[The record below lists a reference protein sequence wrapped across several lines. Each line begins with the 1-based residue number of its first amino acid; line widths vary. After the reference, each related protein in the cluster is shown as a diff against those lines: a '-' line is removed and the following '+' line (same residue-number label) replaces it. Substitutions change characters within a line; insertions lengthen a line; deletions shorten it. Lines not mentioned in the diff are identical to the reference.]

1 MPLLFN
7 DLFVTLPSYAAV
19 IRGGGG
25 VVSVKREPKR
35 GYPKLLEELEGI
47 RDTYRS
53 DVRQFIKFIRERKL
67 FIVEGL
73 SRYVKWLDEEHDEK
87 RYSPATINRKI
98 AAAKSRVRHAFKR
111 SVFADDLRKKY
122 RLEDILKA
130 VRLKPIEPLG
140 VPTGKVLS
148 VEEAREFVAGTKDAT
163 VRLMANFLVST
174 GVRVSEMLGIRLSD
188 LKPAKK
194 SFVQIRVV
202 GKGSKGRVIH
212 VKKEFLDR
220 IRKHFR
226 GTTWLFE
233 HNGKRYSRVSVTNR
247 IKHESL
253 KSIGKEVS
261 AQQLRH
267 TWAVIQIKRGRDV
280 KAVAAGLGHADPGLT
295 MRMYADSKMKPEE
308 SFLNL
313 EDLKQS
319 GSGESDDAEEKGAG

>member
-1 MPLLFN
+1 M
-7 DLFVTLPSYAAV
+7 
-19 IRGGGG
+19 
-25 VVSVKREPKR
+25 SVKREPKK
-35 GYPKLLEELEGI
+35 GYQKLLEELEGI

-53 DVRQFIKFIRERKL
+53 DVRQFIRFIKERKL

-73 SRYVKWLDEEHDEK
+73 DQYVKWLDEEHDEK

-98 AAAKSRVRHAFKR
+98 SAAKSRVRHAFKR
-111 SVFADDLRKKY
+111 SAFADDLRKKY

-130 VRLKPIEPLG
+130 VRLRRIEHIG

-148 VEEAREFVAGTKDAT
+148 VEEAREFVSGTKDPT

-174 GVRVSEMLGIRLSD
+174 GVRVSEMLGILLSD

-194 SFVQIRVV
+194 GFVEIRIT
-202 GKGSKGRVIH
+202 GKGSKERVIH

-220 IRKHFR
+220 IRKHFQ
-226 GTTWLFE
+226 GTTRLFE
-233 HNGKRYSRVSVTNR
+233 HNGKAYSRVSVTNR

-267 TWAVIQIKRGRDV
+267 TWAVIQIKRGKDV

-295 MRMYADSKMKPEE
+295 MRMYSDSKMKPEE

-313 EDLKQS
+313 EELKQS
-319 GSGESDDAEEKGAG
+319 ESGESDDGDEKGAG

>member
-1 MPLLFN
+1 M
-7 DLFVTLPSYAAV
+7 SA
-19 IRGGGG
+19 
-25 VVSVKREPKR
+25 KREPKT
-35 GYPKLLEELEGI
+35 GYEKLLEELEGI

-53 DVRQFIKFIRERKL
+53 DVRQFIRFIKERKL

-73 SRYVKWLDEEHDEK
+73 DRYVQWLDEEHDEK

-111 SVFADDLRKKY
+111 SEFAADLRKKY

-130 VRLKPIEPLG
+130 VRLRRIEPLA
-140 VPTGKVLS
+140 VPAGKVLS
-148 VEEAREFVAGTKDAT
+148 VEEAREFIAGTKDPT

-174 GVRVSEMLGIRLSD
+174 GVRVSEMLGIRLAD
-188 LKPAKK
+188 VKPAKK
-194 SFVQIRVV
+194 GFVEIRIV
-202 GKGSKGRVIH
+202 GKGTKERAIH
-212 VKKEFLDR
+212 AKTEFLDR
-220 IRKHFR
+220 IRRHFR
-226 GTTWLFE
+226 GSTWLFE

-253 KSIGKEVS
+253 KAIGKEVS

-267 TWAVIQIKRGRDV
+267 TWAVIQLKRGRDV

-295 MRMYADSKMKPEE
+295 MRMYADTRMKPEE

-313 EDLKQS
+313 DDEKQ
-319 GSGESDDAEEKGAG
+319 AEEKGAG

>member
-1 MPLLFN
+1 M
-7 DLFVTLPSYAAV
+7 
-19 IRGGGG
+19 
-25 VVSVKREPKR
+25 SVKREPKK
-35 GYPKLLEELEGI
+35 GYQKLLEELEGI

-53 DVRQFIKFIRERKL
+53 DVRQFIRFIKERKL

-73 SRYVKWLDEEHDEK
+73 DQYVKWLDEEHDEK

-111 SVFADDLRKKY
+111 SAFADDLRKKY

-130 VRLKPIEPLG
+130 VKLRRIEHLG
-140 VPTGKVLS
+140 VPSGKVLS

-174 GVRVSEMLGIRLSD
+174 GVRVSEMLGIRISD
-188 LKPAKK
+188 LKAAKK
-194 SFVQIRVV
+194 SFVEIRIV
-202 GKGSKGRVIH
+202 GKGSKERVIH

-220 IRKHFR
+220 IRKHFQ

-233 HNGKRYSRVSVTNR
+233 HNGKPYSRVSVTNR
-247 IKHESL
+247 LKHESL

-267 TWAVIQIKRGRDV
+267 TWAVIQIKRGKDV

-313 EDLKQS
+313 EDLKQPEP
-319 GSGESDDAEEKGAG
+319 GAPDDAEEKGAG

>member
-1 MPLLFN
+1 M
-7 DLFVTLPSYAAV
+7 SA
-19 IRGGGG
+19 
-25 VVSVKREPKR
+25 KREPKK
-35 GYPKLLEELEGI
+35 GYQKLLEELEGI

-53 DVRQFIKFIRERKL
+53 DVRQFIRFIKERKL

-73 SRYVKWLDEEHDEK
+73 DQYVKWLDEEHDEK

-111 SVFADDLRKKY
+111 SAFAGDLRKKY
-122 RLEDILKA
+122 RLDDILKA
-130 VRLKPIEPLG
+130 VRLRRIEHVG
-140 VPTGKVLS
+140 VLSGKVLS
-148 VEEAREFVAGTKDAT
+148 VDEAREFVSGTKDAT

-174 GVRVSEMLGIRLSD
+174 GVRVSEMLGIHLSD
-188 LKPAKK
+188 LKPAKNGY
-194 SFVQIRVV
+194 VEIRIV
-202 GKGSKGRVIH
+202 GKGSKERVIH

-220 IRKHFR
+220 IRKHFQ
-226 GTTWLFE
+226 GATLLFE
-233 HNGKRYSRVSVTNR
+233 HNGKPYSRVSVTNR
-247 IKHESL
+247 LKHESL

-267 TWAVIQIKRGRDV
+267 TWAVIQIKRGKDV

-313 EDLKQS
+313 EDMKQS
-319 GSGESDDAEEKGAG
+319 ESGESDDAKEKGAG

>member
-1 MPLLFN
+1 M
-7 DLFVTLPSYAAV
+7 
-19 IRGGGG
+19 GM
-25 VVSVKREPKR
+25 KREPKK
-35 GYPKLLEELEGI
+35 GYQKLLEELEGI

-53 DVRQFIKFIRERKL
+53 DVRQFIRFIRERKL
-67 FIVEGL
+67 FIVEGFDQ
-73 SRYVKWLDEEHDEK
+73 YVKWLDEEHDEK

-111 SVFADDLRKKY
+111 SAFADDLRKKY

-130 VRLKPIEPLG
+130 VRLKRIEPRT

-174 GVRVSEMLGIRLSD
+174 GVRVSEMLGILISD
-188 LKPAKK
+188 LRPAKK
-194 SFVQIRVV
+194 SFVEIRIT
-202 GKGSKGRVIH
+202 GKGPKGRVIH

-226 GTTWLFE
+226 GTTRLFE
-233 HNGKRYSRVSVTNR
+233 HNGKPYSRVSVTNR

-267 TWAVIQIKRGRDV
+267 TWAVIQIKRGTDV

-313 EDLKQS
+313 EDMKQS
-319 GSGESDDAEEKGAG
+319 GLGDSGDGEEKGAG